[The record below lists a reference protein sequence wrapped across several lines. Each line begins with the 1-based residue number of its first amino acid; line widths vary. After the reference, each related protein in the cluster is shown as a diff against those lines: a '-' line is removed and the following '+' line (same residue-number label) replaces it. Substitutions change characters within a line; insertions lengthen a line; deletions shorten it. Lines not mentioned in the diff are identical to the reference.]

1 MTLSPA
7 RTGLEHAVLFRVD
20 SRRCALDARSVEEVL
35 AAVAV
40 RPLPGQPR
48 YVAGVIDLR
57 GTIVP
62 VLDLRVRFGGTAR
75 PMELDDRLIVTR
87 AHGRRLAIWVD
98 SVDDFIPAGSA
109 FVAAGGL
116 VTGDVSLAGVAS
128 TPDGLT
134 TIHNV
139 AAFVAQC
146 EADAV
151 FATVSA

>member
-1 MTLSPA
+1 MTSPPA
-7 RTGLEHAVLFRVD
+7 RTGPVHAVLFRVD
-20 SRRCALDARSVEEVL
+20 SRRCALDARSVEEIL

-75 PMELDDRLIVTR
+75 PMELDDRLIVTH

-98 SVDDFIPAGSA
+98 AVDDFIPAGSA
-109 FVAAGGL
+109 FVPAGGL

>member
-1 MTLSPA
+1 MTSSPA
-7 RTGLEHAVLFRVD
+7 RTGPVSAVLFRVD
-20 SRRCALDARSVEEVL
+20 SRRCALHARSVEEVV

-40 RPLPGQPR
+40 RPLPGQPP

-57 GTIVP
+57 GAIVP

-75 PMELDDRLIVTR
+75 PMELDDRLIV
-87 AHGRRLAIWVD
+87 AHARGRTLAIWVD
-98 SVDDFIPAGSA
+98 TVDDFVPAGYA
-109 FVAAGGL
+109 FAPAGGL
-116 VTGDVSLAGVAS
+116 LTGDVSLAGVAS

-139 AAFVAQC
+139 DAFVAQC